1 MKKILFFLNY
11 LLLPTQALAAQLQ
24 DNSSGGKAIGSFDTV
39 FGVNCLTYLCWIQE
53 VWNWTLMIIV
63 PLSVL
68 IISAAGVIYMTAGGD
83 EKRVGT
89 AKKMIWGVLSGVGL
103 IILAR
108 VLLINVVGI
117 GSNQLWF

>member
-1 MKKILFFLNY
+1 MVLMKKFTS
-11 LLLPTQALAAQLQ
+11 LLLLATLMPSSVLAA
-24 DNSSGGKAIGSFDTV
+24 DSFNTV
-39 FGVNCLTYLCWIQE
+39 FGGSCDSYECWIGE
-53 VWNWTLMIIV
+53 VWSWALMILV

-89 AKKMIWGVLSGVGL
+89 AKKMMWGVLSGVGL

-108 VLLINVVGI
+108 VLLTNVLG
-117 GSNQLWF
+117 LDWTM